1 MFIDYSSSDWRLFI
15 VQGLLVVAV
24 SGMMYWLAKR
34 KNKKDGYDTE
44 KMDVDHI
51 TKAWLKGALMINQMM
66 GFYLLLGLLLALSLG
81 LVCVSLGYLLLGL
94 FFMIGGLVALA
105 IYSLKAMKGKF
116 SVLGLDENTFQAVT
130 EYFLENK
137 SQLMAEVSKDP
148 EVLAVFNSWSSWDQK
163 INLWLR
169 NRKSFKPVRGP
180 QDAW

>member
-1 MFIDYSSSDWRLFI
+1 MFSNYSSSDWRLFI
-15 VQGLLVVAV
+15 IQGLLVFAV
-24 SGMMYWLAKR
+24 SGLMYWLAKR

-51 TKAWLKGALMINQMM
+51 TRAWLKGALMSNQMM
-66 GFYLLLGLLLALSLG
+66 GFYVLLGLLLALSLG
-81 LVCVSLGYLLLGL
+81 LVCASLGYLLLGL
-94 FFMIGGLVALA
+94 FFMIGALFAMAIVAVKT
-105 IYSLKAMKGKF
+105 SKGKL

-130 EYFLENK
+130 EYFLANK
-137 SQLMAEVSKDP
+137 SQLIEEVSKDP

-163 INLWLR
+163 INIWLR